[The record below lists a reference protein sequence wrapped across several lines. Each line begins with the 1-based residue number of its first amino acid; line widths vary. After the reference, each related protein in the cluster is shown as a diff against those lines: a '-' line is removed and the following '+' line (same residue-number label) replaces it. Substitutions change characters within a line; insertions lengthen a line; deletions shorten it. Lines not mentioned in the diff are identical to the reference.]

1 MTEAVAQMWSTK
13 MRFLKNL
20 QNSQQK
26 AVPES
31 LMLANL
37 LCWGLVA
44 FKPVAYKKCK
54 TKDSS
59 GKTEWKYIS
68 SHRRSSIKKV
78 FSKKLQNL
86 IGYRPQT
93 TLIKKT
99 LAYLLFVFLRILRNF
114 QEHIF
119 IDYPQATA
127 SENTS
132 NNPKK

>member
-13 MRFLKNL
+13 MGFLKNL

-37 LCWGLVA
+37 FA

-59 GKTEWKYIS
+59 GKTE
-68 SHRRSSIKKV
+68 
-78 FSKKLQNL
+78 
-86 IGYRPQT
+86 
-93 TLIKKT
+93 
-99 LAYLLFVFLRILRNF
+99 
-114 QEHIF
+114 
-119 IDYPQATA
+119 
-127 SENTS
+127 
-132 NNPKK
+132 

>member
-13 MRFLKNL
+13 MGFLKNL

-78 FSKKLQNL
+78 FSKKSQNL
-86 IGYRPQT
+86 LGYRPQA
-93 TLIKKT
+93 TLIKKDSGIPIVCF
-99 LAYLLFVFLRILRNF
+99 LANFAKFSRTHFYRIPSGDCF
-114 QEHIF
+114 WKYF
-119 IDYPQATA
+119 
-127 SENTS
+127 
-132 NNPKK
+132 K